1 MRTINYSKRAVGL
14 FLALAVP
21 QTALAAVPDAK
32 VMCASAA
39 ADPAAFLLR
48 TDLDGA
54 LEAMLVECP
63 EILEAILNRPTGSIP
78 GATSGGGSGG
88 TAGNGAQAPDYSGLL
103 AKLAAATTRLTN
115 ATGAVASAQ
124 TEVSNALG
132 NLKDSGISPAAFR
145 MALTSEPTSRDT
157 ATKTL
162 KYLPEFTQEQ
172 RNAWDRLENA
182 HLALAQKQNDLKA
195 AQTAVV
201 NALKD
206 ARGAAETALGDY
218 LKGKDVS
225 LEGLKEFT
233 ERLNAALEAAQRAV
247 NTALGG
253 ETTARD
259 ALLKRFPELKLPG
272 DVAIDV
278 SLGTFGTALQSQI
291 TTTTADLNK
300 VSASLAGLLS
310 DQNTKNGLQQSAYKL
325 WQDNVKLLTDAL
337 DTAKTN
343 AATAESAYNSAVR
356 AKTDTAFWLLQ
367 AVTYAIARCET
378 ELDCKSST
386 NNLNSLRDK
395 LDAASKEN
403 FDHNKYKDLPSTLKN
418 SLKNAQTA
426 YNTAN
431 AVNTDAL
438 LATWNAAKTAVGQAQ
453 TNLTNSQSDTDPLK
467 AAYNKALGDY
477 NLAKKAYDDA
487 VKAEAELTLALQG
500 LEQESEA
507 FKTLSNQLL
516 TAAELIGRRLSE
528 ERTAQT
534 ALEDLKKLVD
544 ALASADKD
552 FTDLEQRA
560 KIVTEKTG
568 GESAAVSK
576 KLQELRDALAHAKSV
591 VGTDSK
597 GEKEALDAVTEAKKK
612 LDAALKEQE
621 EALEEGKEVL
631 DEVPTPAPT
640 TEVDEAADELE
651 EAIDGTK
658 ENSGAADVSKEAG
671 EAIKDHTGSQTDLQ
685 ELIDEVEE
693 ELPKEEAKTTTDTS
707 SQPTGNTPD
716 AQSGQTSNGDTQS
729 SEPASDNSTSTGSAQ
744 SGDGTTG
751 DGTTGDPAGA

>member
-39 ADPAAFLLR
+39 ADPAAFLQQ

-78 GATSGGGSGG
+78 NATSGGGSGG

-103 AKLAAATTRLTN
+103 AKLAAATTKLTN
-115 ATGAVASAQ
+115 ATTAVASAQ

-132 NLKDSGISPAAFR
+132 ILQDSGIKPAALR
-145 MALTSEPTSRDT
+145 MALTFDVTIRDT
-157 ATKTL
+157 DSKKL
-162 KYLPEFTQEQ
+162 KYLRDFTQEQ
-172 RNAWDRLENA
+172 RDAWDRLENA
-182 HLALAQKQNDLKA
+182 RLALVEKQNELKT

-201 NALKD
+201 KALEA

-225 LEGLKEFT
+225 LEGLKAFT
-233 ERLNAALEAAQRAV
+233 EKLNAALKEAQTAV
-247 NTALGG
+247 TTALGG
-253 ETTARD
+253 ETAARD
-259 ALLKRFPELKLPG
+259 ALLKRFPTLQLPG
-272 DVAIDV
+272 DVSIDV

-291 TTTTADLNK
+291 TTTTADLK
-300 VSASLAGLLS
+300 KISESLAGLLS
-310 DQNTKNGLQQSAYKL
+310 DQNTKNGLQESAYKL
-325 WQDNVKLLTDAL
+325 WQDNVKLLSNAL
-337 DTAKTN
+337 ETAKTN

-438 LATWNAAKTAVGQAQ
+438 LAAWNTAKTAVGQAQ
-453 TNLTNSQSDTDPLK
+453 TNLTNAQSDTDPLK

-487 VKAEAELTLALQG
+487 VKAEAKLKLALQG

-507 FKTLSNQLL
+507 FKTLSDELLKAAQL
-516 TAAELIGRRLSE
+516 ISQRLLE
-528 ERTAQT
+528 EKTAQT

-568 GESAAVSK
+568 KESADVSK
-576 KLQELRDALAHAKSV
+576 ALQELRDALAHAKSV

-597 GEKEALDAVTEAKKK
+597 GEQEALDAVTDAKAK

-621 EALEEGKEVL
+621 EALEEGEEVL
-631 DEVPTPAPT
+631 EEVPTPAPT
-640 TEVDEAADELE
+640 TEVEEAAGKLE
-651 EAIDGTK
+651 EAIGGTK
-658 ENSGAADVSKEAG
+658 ENSGAADVSEKAG
-671 EAIKDHTGSQTDLQ
+671 EDIEDHTDSQTDLQ
-685 ELIDEVEE
+685 ELIGEVEE

-716 AQSGQTSNGDTQS
+716 AQSGQTSNGETQTGD
-729 SEPASDNSTSTGSAQ
+729 PASDNSTSTGSAQ
-744 SGDGTTG
+744 SGDGATG